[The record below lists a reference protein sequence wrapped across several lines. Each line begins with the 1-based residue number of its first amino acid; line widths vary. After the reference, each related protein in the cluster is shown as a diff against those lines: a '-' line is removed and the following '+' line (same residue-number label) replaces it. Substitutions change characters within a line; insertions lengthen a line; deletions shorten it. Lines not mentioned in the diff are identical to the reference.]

1 MSLSAVQDNQPI
13 MAPGVTVV
21 AQRGE
26 QAPFANQSDTPSFWD
41 VLDII
46 NPLQHIPGIST
57 VYRAIT
63 GDEIA
68 PLPRVV
74 GGMLF
79 GGPLGLIGS
88 IANEV
93 TRQGTGKDLGEHA
106 LAFLMPGSDAP
117 AAQPQLAD
125 AEDASGMKMQP
136 FETGEPAP
144 VIAAPN
150 PEPLPAAQIPVA
162 LAPRAPPTFQ
172 PPLQAPS
179 PGAISGTLFSP
190 LSEPLILP
198 DAPIAV
204 APAAPVPAVAPAPTA
219 LAPIVPSGAPVTDRL
234 SSAGALQ
241 PLQPETVAQAG
252 PKLFEAKN
260 KPLQHGKMYAA
271 AAPYTAQ
278 IDPAQRAAQA
288 QGVPVDHPMVKA
300 AQANQPEWL
309 AGAMAQALDKYS
321 RTQKLVPESSGA
333 APPPS

>member
-1 MSLSAVQDNQPI
+1 

-41 VLDII
+41 VLDIV
-46 NPLQHIPGIST
+46 NPLQHIPGISS

-68 PLPRVV
+68 PLPRLV
-74 GGMLF
+74 GDMLF
-79 GGPLGLIGS
+79 GGPLGLIGG

-93 TRQGTGKDLGEHA
+93 TRQSTGKDLGEHA
-106 LAFLMPGSDAP
+106 LAFLIPGNDAP

-144 VIAAPN
+144 VIATPN

-162 LAPRAPPTFQ
+162 LAPLAPPTFQ

-179 PGAISGTLFSP
+179 PGAISGNLFSP

-198 DAPIAV
+198 DAPVAV
-204 APAAPVPAVAPAPTA
+204 ASPAAAPLAPPPPALAPTPA
-219 LAPIVPSGAPVTDRL
+219 ASAPIVPNVPPVTDRL
-234 SSAGALQ
+234 TSAGALQ
-241 PLQPETVAQAG
+241 PLQPEAVAQAG

-321 RTQKLVPESSGA
+321 RTQKLVPETSGS